1 MRERRPL
8 HRRALVLAALAGLL
22 AAPAGAQT
30 YFDQSVVHEVRI
42 VMDPADWTSLRE
54 NFMTNQYYAANV
66 SIDGQV
72 VQQVGIRSRGKGSRS
87 GTKPHMRVDF
97 NRYVTGQELQ
107 GRKAIVLDNL
117 IQDGSFLREALT
129 YQAFEAV
136 GLPAP
141 KTAFTRVTVND
152 EYFGLYALTE
162 EVSKPFLLARL
173 GEDGGN
179 LFKYEYVNPY
189 DFSYLGSA
197 SGAYIPVPFQP
208 ETNENTLD
216 SSGLVEFI
224 RAINEAPSAG
234 FAQAISAYID
244 VPRFLLHVAVENAVA
259 ENDGF
264 VGYAGMNNLYLYQY
278 AGQKRFVFVP
288 WDKDNTFQSPTWPVM
303 SRMDSNVL
311 TRRLMED
318 PAQATL
324 YRESV
329 KRVATT
335 AVNARVLGARAD
347 ELYTLIREHAL
358 TDDKKPFSNDDFEG
372 SVGALRS
379 IIAARE
385 ADVLSQVP

>member
-8 HRRALVLAALAGLL
+8 LRRALFAAAAAALL

-30 YFDQSVVHEVRI
+30 YFNQSVMHEVRI
-42 VMDPADWTSLRE
+42 VIDPADWTSLRE
-54 NFMTNQYYAANV
+54 NFMSNQYYAANI

-87 GTKPHMRVDF
+87 GTKPHLRVDF

-129 YQAFEAV
+129 YHAFEAV

-152 EYFGLYALTE
+152 VYWGLYALTE
-162 EVSKPFLLARL
+162 EVSKPFLASRL

-189 DFSYLGSA
+189 DFSYLGPNPA
-197 SGAYIPVPFQP
+197 AYVPVPFQP

-216 SSGLVEFI
+216 TSGLVEFI
-224 RAINEAPSAG
+224 RTINEAPSAT
-234 FAQAISAYID
+234 FTQTISAYLD
-244 VPRFLLHVAVENAVA
+244 VPRFLLYLAVENAAA

-278 AGQKRFVFVP
+278 AGQKRFVFIP

-303 SRMDSNVL
+303 NRLDSNVL

-318 PAQATL
+318 PTQAAL

-329 KRVATT
+329 KQVAAV
-335 AVNARVLGARAD
+335 AVNSGVLGAKAD

-358 TDDKKPFSNDDFEG
+358 TDDKKPFSNEDFEG
-372 SVGALRS
+372 SVGALKA
-379 IIAARE
+379 IIAARQ